1 MPDGQHTGAES
12 NQALAGV
19 KVLDFMWAMAGPG
32 STRILADYGATVVRV
47 ESTTRFDAVRMV
59 GPFQNKQPGPNNSG
73 LFNNLNTGKL
83 PITLNLSKPESHEV
97 ILDLVRW
104 ADVVTESF
112 SPKAMREWGF
122 DYESL
127 KKIKPDIIMLSTCL
141 MGQTGPHANFAGF
154 GNLAA
159 AVSGFFDPTGWP
171 DRAPAGPFGA
181 YTDYI
186 APWYNAASILAALE
200 HKHQTGKGQH
210 IDLAQAEAALHFLAP
225 FLLDQ
230 SANGRT
236 QTRMGN
242 RDMNFAPH
250 GVYQAAGDDRWVAI
264 GVETDDQWRSL
275 CQVMN
280 RPDLGSDERLATV
293 KGRLANQDELD
304 KAINEWTSQHGP
316 YDAEDKLQAQHVPA
330 SAVETM
336 LEQYEDKQL
345 QHRGHFVDLD
355 HPDFGKTTVEAS
367 RFKFS
372 RTPAQIRGAAP
383 TLGRE
388 NQNVL
393 KNILGYNE
401 DKITE
406 LVVAEV
412 LE

>member
-1 MPDGQHTGAES
+1 MAEGQHTGSEN

-73 LFNNLNTGKL
+73 LFNNMNTGKL
-83 PITLNLSKPESHEV
+83 PMTLNLSKPESRD
-97 ILDLVRW
+97 IIFDLVRW

-127 KKIKPDIIMLSTCL
+127 TKIKPDIIMLSTCL
-141 MGQTGPHANFAGF
+141 MGQTGPHSHFAGF

-159 AVSGFFDPTGWP
+159 ALSGFFDPTGWP

-186 APWYNAASILAALE
+186 APWYNAAAVLAALE
-200 HKHQTGKGQH
+200 HKHQTGTGQH
-210 IDLAQAEAALHFLAP
+210 IDLAQAEASLHFLAP

-230 SANGRT
+230 TVNGRT

-250 GVYQAAGDDRWVAI
+250 GVYQSAGDDRWVAI

-275 CQVMN
+275 CETMN
-280 RPDLGSDERLATV
+280 RSDLGSDERLATV
-293 KGRLANQDELD
+293 KGRLANQDEID
-304 KAINEWTSQHGP
+304 AAINEWSSQLGP
-316 YDAEDKLQAQHVPA
+316 YDAEEKLQAKKVPA
-330 SAVETM
+330 SAVETINE
-336 LEQYEDKQL
+336 LYEDKQL
-345 QHRGHFVDLD
+345 QHREHFVDLE
-355 HPDFGKTTVEAS
+355 HPAFGKTTVEGS
-367 RFKFS
+367 RFKLS
-372 RTPAQIRGAAP
+372 RTPAQINPVAP

-393 KNILGYNE
+393 ENILGYNE
-401 DKITE
+401 EKITE
-406 LVVAEV
+406 LVMAEV